1 MRDNIEEKS
10 EEKITEEIKEDFVVS
25 LKDIEKKTPKLY
37 GIKTGVEGLDSLF
50 FTTKIVN
57 GKPLKESLDGYPAYS
72 VINLTGISDTGKS
85 LMVEQFT
92 VTQAS
97 YGNPVLFITVESP
110 APFVAVS
117 LKERAK
123 ALGIEY
129 ESIKDK
135 IFLIDAASNSELRES
150 FLTLQKTIIEAIK
163 EYGIKCTVIDSI
175 TGFFEEKEMLAR
187 GIVRKFFN
195 LMKKWHQTAI
205 FVSQKRSGHE
215 ELSAEAA
222 GGYAVSHI
230 VDCSIV
236 LSKFTVTKKY
246 EESIFKKPIG
256 ELVRLFR
263 IDGCRL
269 CGHDTSTRIM
279 EITESGLVKI
289 GPPLHKI
296 QMGKREEDE
305 EE

>member
-1 MRDNIEEKS
+1 MESNMEELS
-10 EEKITEEIKEDFVVS
+10 EEKLEDVKEKFIVS
-25 LKDIEKKTPKLY
+25 LKDLEKKTIKLY
-37 GIKTGVEGLDSLF
+37 GIPTGVEGLDDLF
-50 FTTKIVN
+50 FTTRIVN
-57 GKPLKESLDGYPAYS
+57 GKPHKESLKGYPAYS

-92 VTQAS
+92 VKQAS
-97 YGNPVLFITVESP
+97 LGNSVLFITVESP
-110 APFVAVS
+110 APFIALS
-117 LKERAK
+117 LRERAK
-123 ALGIEY
+123 AMGINY
-129 ESIKDK
+129 ENIEDK
-135 IFLIDAASNSELRES
+135 IFIIDASTNSELRES
-150 FLTLQKTIIEAIK
+150 FLTLQKTIISAIK
-163 EYGIKCTVIDSI
+163 DYNIKCTVIDSI

-187 GIVRKFFN
+187 GVVRRFFN

-236 LSKFTVTKKY
+236 LTKYVITKKY

-256 ELVRLFR
+256 EIVRLFR

-279 EITESGLVKI
+279 EISETGLVKI
-289 GPPLHKI
+289 GPPLSKLSS
-296 QMGKREEDE
+296 GSKVEVTEE
-305 EE
+305 